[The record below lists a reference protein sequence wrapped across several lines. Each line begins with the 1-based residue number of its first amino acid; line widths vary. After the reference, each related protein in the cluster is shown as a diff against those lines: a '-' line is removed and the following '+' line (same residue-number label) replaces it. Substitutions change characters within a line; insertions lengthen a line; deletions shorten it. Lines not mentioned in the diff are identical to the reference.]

1 MKYGTDLLKSL
12 MLHIALLAAFIIF
25 SLQPSKHN
33 QDLQIV
39 KISMCNFVPP
49 AFSTPSVAS
58 EPVSSENEQD
68 HKSSDQQQAAIDTTK
83 PNPFHKQSNPS
94 LQQTHKLKKT
104 EAIKH
109 DNLTTKT
116 EKKTT
121 KLPNQLNS
129 DEESIQQTTT
139 EQNDISPT
147 ISNENAN
154 KLKDNLDD
162 SKPYQAESASELT
175 SSETNAH
182 EKGTSLANINAKPTE
197 QKNEE
202 RILVVGAEGGPS
214 FLNQVKP
221 AYPLLARRLGKTGTV
236 SLLLSIDENGVLTA
250 AEVISEEGSGFK
262 EAAIEAVK
270 KSSFRPAINAG
281 KNIASKA
288 RLSIVFKLEN

>member
-1 MKYGTDLLKSL
+1 MKCGTDLLKSL
-12 MLHIALLAAFIIF
+12 MLHIALLAAFITL

-49 AFSTPSVAS
+49 ASSVSSVAS
-58 EPVSSENEQD
+58 ANEEQN
-68 HKSSDQQQAAIDTTK
+68 HKSSDQQQAAIDTTT
-83 PNPFHKQSNPS
+83 PNPFNIQSNQT
-94 LQQTHKLKKT
+94 LQQTTEVKKT
-104 EAIKH
+104 EVIKP
-109 DNLTTKT
+109 DNITTKT

-121 KLPNQLNS
+121 KLQNQLNNH
-129 DEESIQQTTT
+129 EEPIQQPTT
-139 EQNDISPT
+139 EQNDILPAT
-147 ISNENAN
+147 SNEDAT
-154 KLKDNLDD
+154 KLKDNLDT
-162 SKPYQAESASELT
+162 SKPCQTDSTSEPAA
-175 SSETNAH
+175 SETNAH
-182 EKGTSLANINAKPTE
+182 EKGASSANTNAKPTE

-202 RILVVGAEGGPS
+202 RILIVGAEGGPS

-250 AEVISEEGSGFK
+250 VEVLSEEGSGFK
-262 EAAIEAVK
+262 EAAIEAVR

-281 KNIASKA
+281 KNMASKA